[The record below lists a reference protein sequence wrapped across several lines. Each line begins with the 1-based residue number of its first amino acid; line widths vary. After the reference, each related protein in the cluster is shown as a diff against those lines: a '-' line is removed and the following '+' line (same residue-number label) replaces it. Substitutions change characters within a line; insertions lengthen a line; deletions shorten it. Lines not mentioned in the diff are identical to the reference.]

1 MIQNP
6 EAVQL
11 AQKAAQRLLKTRL
24 RTHVF
29 SSVELYA
36 PLLLSEEP
44 LARAAEREWQDV
56 LTSWGSGDKAVLTAI
71 VREAFSPAA
80 TEVLAIFDE
89 PSQGRALIDG
99 FWATFDAEVF
109 VQVCP

>member
-1 MIQNP
+1 
-6 EAVQL
+6 
-11 AQKAAQRLLKTRL
+11 
-24 RTHVF
+24 
-29 SSVELYA
+29 
-36 PLLLSEEP
+36 
-44 LARAAEREWQDV
+44 
-56 LTSWGSGDKAVLTAI
+56 VLTAI